1 MCKQEVS
8 GIGSITE
15 NITLYVDHHL
25 KPIVSTLHS
34 HLKDTGDFLK
44 LLTDI
49 EIPAV
54 SLSVFW
60 CSVPV
65 RSHSSWIRNWTLCPF
80 PWLEQIPTHP
90 LLAELMSLVLTK
102 TYFKFDDAYFRQCS
116 GTAMGTRMAPNF
128 ANPHLG
134 YVEKAHILN
143 ETSNDVQPF
152 FSGEPGHLES
162 LHWWRF
168 CCVQGWPKV
177 ANVLSPISEFHYRTP
192 ALHYWT
198 WRGRTRHP
206 GRTGR
211 KDELLERFRSK
222 GYNQTWLNQAERK
235 LMDVPRAQL
244 LSKRTC
250 PREQDLLSNHHYLHP
265 TKFRTICHH

>member
-134 YVEKAHILN
+134 YVEKAHIIN
-143 ETSNDVQPF
+143 ETSNPF
-152 FSGEPGHLES
+152 FENLVIWNITLIPFLLCS
-162 LHWWRF
+162 R
-168 CCVQGWPKV
+168 VTY
-177 ANVLSPISEFHYRTP
+177 SPCPFINFWNHYRTP
-192 ALHYWT
+192 VLHYGT
-198 WRGRTRHP
+198 WRGRTRLH
-206 GRTGR
+206 GRAHHQNR
-211 KDELLERFRSK
+211 YLPHICYIQKEPRHKQFPPCSK
-222 GYNQTWLNQAERK
+222 LPLPAIKKSILISQLHTVPSESIWILWLFPHFITLQ
-235 LMDVPRAQL
+235 PY
-244 LSKRTC
+244 SKM
-250 PREQDLLSNHHYLHP
+250 N
-265 TKFRTICHH
+265 